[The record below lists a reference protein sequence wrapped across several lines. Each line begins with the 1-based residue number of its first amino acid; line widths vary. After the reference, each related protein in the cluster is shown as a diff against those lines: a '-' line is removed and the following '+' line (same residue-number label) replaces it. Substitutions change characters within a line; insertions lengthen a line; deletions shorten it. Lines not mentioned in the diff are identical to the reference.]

1 MLGSVS
7 KQFGALEGPR
17 KARAFSA
24 VAVAAVLVAT
34 LWPLNPFPRTRNGVT
49 WLRGT
54 SGLMF
59 GRPSLIVSEEVVE
72 PLEINGSQSYTLEL
86 LLRPASMK
94 SSRTILAF
102 YSPTRT
108 RQLEVWQWRNGLL
121 VTHDA
126 HVESDKTQAIKFDV
140 DHVFHPGKLVLVAIS
155 SGRNGTTVYVDG
167 QPTQSFPRFEI
178 SRSDLFGEIVLGTSP
193 VRYDP
198 WNGEMKGFAI
208 YAKELTPRKAS
219 EHYRSWTDLNSHPA
233 DQDAAL
239 ALYTFKEGAGTEIH
253 NEVTSGPNLRIP
265 STFSVPHKAFL
276 KSPLQEFSANR
287 SYAHDV
293 AANIAGFVPLGL
305 VVCSYLAWTGTRGKA
320 ILITISFCGM
330 LSLTIEVL
338 QYYIPTRGSGIT
350 DIMTNTLGATLGAV
364 LVQSSFVRRPMQK
377 IGLIPTDQ
385 SATQVE

>member
-1 MLGSVS
+1 MLGSVN

-17 KARAFSA
+17 KAKAFSA
-24 VAVAAVLVAT
+24 VAVAAVLLAT
-34 LWPLNPFPRTRNGVT
+34 LGPLNPFPRNGVT

-59 GRPSLIVSEEVVE
+59 GRPSLVVSEKVVE
-72 PLEINGSQSYTLEL
+72 PPETNGSQSYTLEL

-108 RQLEVWQWRNGLL
+108 RQLQVWQWGNGLL

-126 HVESDKTQAIKFDV
+126 HIESDTTQAIKFDV
-140 DHVFHPGKLVLVAIS
+140 DHVFHPGKLVLVAVS

-219 EHYRSWTDLNSHPA
+219 EHYRSWTDLNGPPA
-233 DQDAAL
+233 DLDAAL
-239 ALYTFKEGAGTEIH
+239 ARYTFKEGAGTEIH

-265 STFSVPHKAFL
+265 TNFSVPHKGFL
-276 KSPLQEFSANR
+276 QSPVQEFRASWK
-287 SYAHDV
+287 YAYEV
-293 AANIAGFVPLGL
+293 ATNIAGFVPLGL
-305 VVCSYLAWTGTRGKA
+305 VVCSYLAWTRTRGKA

-350 DIMTNTLGATLGAV
+350 DTMTNTLGATLGAV
-364 LVQSSFVRRPMQK
+364 LVQSSLVRRPMQR